1 MMSKL
6 YEITARYKTLETL
19 LEDENIEIE
28 QIKEALDLVE
38 EEITEK
44 ADNIA
49 KFIKSLEADEKAIK
63 EEEKRLYDRRK
74 GVENKR
80 ESLKQYL
87 YMELENAGIRKVK
100 STLFNIGIQNNPP
113 SVNIIDQDK
122 ISAEYI
128 TTEII
133 KKVDKRAI
141 LEKLKNG
148 EVVEGAEIRQ
158 GQSLRIR

>member
-1 MMSKL
+1 MSKL

-49 KFIKSLEADEKAIK
+49 RFIKSLEADEKAIK
-63 EEEKRLYDRRK
+63 KEEKRLYDRRK

-80 ESLKQYL
+80 KSLKKYL

-133 KKVDKRAI
+133 KKIDKRAI